1 MVDSNITLD
10 GNTVGP
16 VCWRLHKKEKN
27 KKIKKKKKEFRL
39 SISVH
44 VGQEAGGEGTVDGR
58 HFLKKKK
65 IIINKSGMFELLL
78 LHQ

>member
-10 GNTVGP
+10 GNTVGS
-16 VCWRLHKKEKN
+16 VCWRLHKK
-27 KKIKKKKKEFRL
+27 KKLKKEFRL